1 MLQWLLSKR
10 QEIISV
16 KNVEKREL
24 LYTAGANVNWY
35 NHGKQYRDSSK
46 IKNRTYD
53 LVISLLDIYPE
64 ETKTLT
70 QKDIYISIFIAALFT
85 LVNIRKQ
92 PKCPSKDKWVKKM
105 WCIYTMFI
113 SHIKRGNRAICNKDG
128 P

>member
-1 MLQWLLSKR
+1 MENSM
-10 QEIISV
+10 EIP
-16 KNVEKREL
+16 
-24 LYTAGANVNWY
+24 
-35 NHGKQYRDSSK
+35 QK

-70 QKDIYISIFIAALFT
+70 QKDIYIPIFIAALFT

-92 PKCPSKDKWVKKM
+92 PKCPSKDKRVKKT

-113 SHIKRGNRAICNKDG
+113 SHKKRGNRAICNKDG
-128 P
+128 PWGHHANDYM